1 MQTLHAV
8 LPFQRKLSGFEIEF
22 LRISLEGQLHEGDVK
37 IIEYQVP
44 KPRYRPR
51 YRWKILEHI
60 KYLLFKSVP
69 RESEPR
75 EPDGPTLYKI
85 VWEPTKGEFLNL
97 TFEPMFNSNDFL
109 LNRSYIRESV
119 EIWAAKLKR
128 AREMNHNN
136 GT

>member
-1 MQTLHAV
+1 MQTLHTV
-8 LPFQRKLSGFEIEF
+8 LPFQRKLSEFEIEF
-22 LRISLEGQLHEGDVK
+22 LRISFEGQLHEGDVK

-44 KPRYRPR
+44 K
-51 YRWKILEHI
+51 
-60 KYLLFKSVP
+60 
-69 RESEPR
+69 PR

-85 VWEPTKGEFLNL
+85 VWEPTKGEFWNL
-97 TFEPMFNSNDFL
+97 TFEPTFNSNDFL
-109 LNRSYIRESV
+109 LRRYYIRESV